1 MFFKDATT
9 LTLDFDCFCLAKCAE
24 WVSASKQR
32 NQPNMVG
39 FAVFCIEFK
48 FVFYFIQGILTC

>member
-39 FAVFCIEFK
+39 FAVFL
-48 FVFYFIQGILTC
+48 VLNLSLYFISFKEF